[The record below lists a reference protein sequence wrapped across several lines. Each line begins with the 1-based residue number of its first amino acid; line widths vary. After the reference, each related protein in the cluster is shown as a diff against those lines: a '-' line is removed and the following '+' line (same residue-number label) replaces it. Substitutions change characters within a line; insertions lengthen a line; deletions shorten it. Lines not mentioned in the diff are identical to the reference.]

1 MNFIE
6 KTCKVVVQTITEQE
20 ITGWPPSC
28 FGIFYQ
34 PPRPYDEVGVTS
46 KSKKE

>member
-20 ITGWPPSC
+20 IAGWPPSC

-34 PPRPYDEVGVTS
+34 PPRPCNNVDVTS
-46 KSKKE
+46 KPEKE